1 MSRDLSS
8 FYAQNVGKPEV
19 VKVKVSERFS
29 EEFEFKA
36 ITNAQDAEIRKRC
49 IKKTLI
55 TQGKKKG
62 QYEQNFDAIRYQTL
76 LTIESMVVPNL
87 KDAGLQESY
96 GVFGEEDLY
105 NIMLTPAEASEAYKG
120 AEKANG
126 YEQDLSDM
134 VEDVKN

>member
-19 VKVKVSERFS
+19 VKVKVSDRFS

-36 ITNAQDAEIRKRC
+36 ISNELDTEIRKRC
-49 IKKTLI
+49 LKKTII

-62 QYEQNFDAIRYQTL
+62 QYEQNFDHLRYSVL
-76 LTIESMVVPNL
+76 LAIESTAFPNF
-87 KDAGLQESY
+87 KDVKLQESY
-96 GVFGEEDLY
+96 GVMGEEDLF
-105 NIMLTPAEASEAYKG
+105 NAMFTPAEVRDICLA

-126 YEQDLSDM
+126 YEQDLAEM